1 MMSESGI
8 LYQAQTRQNLGINTM
23 NQYSFLSENKPI
35 SEIVKDE
42 SWQRTRSALV
52 GQWKKDPLKCC
63 AALSTWLGP
72 VGQATDDQ
80 LRIMWNYL
88 CSSGFRIGKIQHPCI
103 NQIRQ
108 SVRGEIIKRKIKFR

>member
-1 MMSESGI
+1 MSESKKRKVHSPEFKAKVGLEALRGLKTLNEI
-8 LYQAQTRQNLGINTM
+8 GQEY
-23 NQYSFLSENKPI
+23 EVHPI
-35 SEIVKDE
+35 
-42 SWQRTRSALV
+42 TV

-63 AALSTWLGP
+63 AALKTWLGP